1 MNRYPNVTFI
11 RTQQRTSPS
20 LILFAALVALGLL
33 ALFGSRG
40 TLGPLAGPAPAAAAQ
55 CSGADNSPKS
65 LSAKRASSLVICLVN
80 KERRQ
85 RGMGSLGKVDKLA
98 RAARGHTAHMKRSD
112 CFAHTCPG
120 EPSLTGRLS
129 KADYLPCNCN
139 WEAGENIAWGAGSS
153 QGSPRAVVQ
162 AWMKSSEHRSRILD
176 GSYED
181 VGVGFRHGSPFGGSK
196 KQATYTLDFGAK
208 R

>member
-1 MNRYPNVTFI
+1 MTVKLANRRVSPFI
-11 RTQQRTSPS
+11 
-20 LILFAALVALGLL
+20 IFFAALLLIGLL

-40 TLGPLAGPAPAAAAQ
+40 ASGPLGPLSGPAAAEAAQ
-55 CSGADNSPKS
+55 CPGASNSPRR
-65 LSAKRASSLVICLVN
+65 LSAKRASQLVICLVN
-80 KERRQ
+80 KERRK
-85 RGMGSLGKVDKLA
+85 RGVGGLRRVDKLV
-98 RAARGHTAHMKRSD
+98 RAASRHTEHMKRSD

-120 EPSLTGRLS
+120 EPSLPGRLS

-153 QGSPRAVVQ
+153 KGSPRAVVK
-162 AWMKSSEHRSRILD
+162 AWMKSGEHRARILD
-176 GSYED
+176 GSYKD
-181 VGVGFRHGSPFGGSK
+181 IGVGFRHGSPFGGSQ

>member
-1 MNRYPNVTFI
+1 M
-11 RTQQRTSPS
+11 
-20 LILFAALVALGLL
+20 ILLAALVALGLL

-40 TLGPLAGPAPAAAAQ
+40 ALGPLSGPAPAAAAQ
-55 CSGADNSPKS
+55 CSGADNSPKA
-65 LSAKRASSLVICLVN
+65 LSAKRASQLVICLVN

-85 RGMGSLGKVDKLA
+85 RGMGSLNRVGNLV
-98 RAARGHTAHMKRSD
+98 RAASGHTAEMKRSD

-129 KADYLPCNCN
+129 KADYLPCDCR

-153 QGSPRAVVQ
+153 QGSPRAVVG
-162 AWMKSSEHRSRILD
+162 AWMNSGEHRARILD
-176 GSYED
+176 GSYEHI
-181 VGVGFRHGSPFGGSK
+181 GVGFRHGSPFGGSK

-208 R
+208 D

>member
-1 MNRYPNVTFI
+1 MNLTSSS
-11 RTQQRTSPS
+11 TQRISPS
-20 LILFAALVALGLL
+20 LLLLAALIALTLL

-40 TLGPLAGPAPAAAAQ
+40 TLGPLSGPAPAAAAQ
-55 CSGADNSPKS
+55 CSGADNSPKA
-65 LSAKRASSLVICLVN
+65 LSAKRASQLVICLVN
-80 KERRQ
+80 KERRE
-85 RGMGSLGKVDKLA
+85 RGMSSLGKVEKLA

-129 KADYLPCNCN
+129 KADYLPCNCS

-153 QGSPRAVVQ
+153 KGSPRAVVQ
-162 AWMKSSEHRSRILD
+162 AWMKSSEHRARILD
-176 GSYED
+176 GSYQD

>member
-1 MNRYPNVTFI
+1 MTF
-11 RTQQRTSPS
+11 TSSNQRTSPS
-20 LILFAALVALGLL
+20 LILLAALVALGLL

-40 TLGPLAGPAPAAAAQ
+40 TLGPLSGPAPAAAAQ
-55 CSGADNSPKS
+55 CSGASKSPKA
-65 LSAKRASSLVICLVN
+65 LSAKRASQLVICLVN

-85 RGMGSLGKVDKLA
+85 RGIGSLNRVDNLV
-98 RAARGHTAHMKRSD
+98 RAARGHTAEMKRSE

-129 KADYLPCNCN
+129 KADYLPCDCR

-153 QGSPRAVVQ
+153 QGSPRAVVG
-162 AWMKSSEHRSRILD
+162 AWMSSGEHRARILD
-176 GSYED
+176 GSYEH

-208 R
+208 D